1 MNPTGTAT
9 IRTLAAMRRLVV
21 TVCGDLPFSHNQTI
35 PPAICEIP
43 APNNITEA
51 IIMTVDISDEFAD
64 KPFEK
69 APTAAN
75 GNANPNTIT
84 LQTTSFNVASEI
96 AAQP

>member
-1 MNPTGTAT
+1 
-9 IRTLAAMRRLVV
+9 
-21 TVCGDLPFSHNQTI
+21 
-35 PPAICEIP
+35 
-43 APNNITEA
+43 
-51 IIMTVDISDEFAD
+51 MTVDISDEFAD